1 MHIFD
6 DPVLLNCKSGAEYLL
21 FQLQP
26 FGENFTEL
34 ISLSNEMTEKKDL
47 NEKNFLKLIKHIQTF
62 TNLITDLVI
71 SGKITSITAAALH
84 QGQSKENNLFYFY
97 SRMFVIINWD
107 FNFFNSIS

>member
-1 MHIFD
+1 MIKESLHIFD

-47 NEKNFLKLIKHIQTF
+47 NEENFLKLIKSIQTF

-71 SGKITSITAAALH
+71 SGKITSITAAALQ
-84 QGQSKENNLFYFY
+84 QGQSKKQSILFLH
-97 SRMFVIINWD
+97 
-107 FNFFNSIS
+107 